1 MNASSGP
8 QGHYGYFPFNETA
21 TGGKASTYNYGF
33 GTKLQMDFT
42 LTDDGKVE
50 TTVNGKKEKTSIKFF
65 FSGDDDVWVFIDG
78 QLALDVG
85 GTHGKVSGLLEF
97 GEVKTEEGWK
107 NSVTAYVSKVKKGGT
122 SKMIKMEVLPRP

>member
-1 MNASSGP
+1 M
-8 QGHYGYFPFNETA
+8 
-21 TGGKASTYNYGF
+21 ASTYNYGF

-50 TTVNGKKEKTSIKFF
+50 TNNIVNGKKEKTSIKFF

-78 QLALDVG
+78 KLALDVG
-85 GTHGKVSGLLEF
+85 GAHGEVSGLLEF
-97 GEVKTEEGWK
+97 GETTEDGKKK

-122 SKMIKMEVLPRP
+122 SKNDQDGNSDQDRKHITEITILTWNYRNVL